1 MRGPGGRV
9 RVIIDGTVLADITRA
24 IELRER
30 GSMAWQ

>member
-1 MRGPGGRV
+1 V